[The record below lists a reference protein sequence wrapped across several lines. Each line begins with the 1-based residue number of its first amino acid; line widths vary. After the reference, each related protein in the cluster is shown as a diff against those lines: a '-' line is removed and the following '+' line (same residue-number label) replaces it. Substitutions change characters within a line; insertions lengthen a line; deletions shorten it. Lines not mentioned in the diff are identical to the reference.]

1 MAQTTFQ
8 GSIFVPGDIT
18 LSGAIVPGI
27 ARSSLVQDDLQNYV
41 IPFRDW
47 RIADNLSSVLP
58 ATAASDD
65 LGMDGETFGT
75 ETPFLVTSDAKA
87 TTVTQYG
94 RFQFALPPEY
104 VSGQSVRI
112 QVKAGMKTTI
122 SDGTATVD
130 FQVYESDDDG
140 GVGADLCATAAQS
153 INSLTQ
159 ATLNFDVTATSL
171 AAGDLLDCR
180 MTVAITDSATST
192 AVLGKVSR
200 CSVLA
205 DIKG

>member
-27 ARSSLVQDDLQNYV
+27 ARSSLEQDDLQNYV

-47 RIADNLSSVLP
+47 RIADNLSSLLP

-159 ATLNFDVTATSL
+159 ATLNFDITATSL